1 MININVLR
9 DKPEQAKLE
18 LKKRGYKLD
27 IEKFEKLEQERK
39 SVQVKAQE
47 LQEQRN
53 QVSKKIGLEKSK
65 GK

>member
-9 DKPEQAKLE
+9 DQPEQAKLE
-18 LKKRGYKLD
+18 LKKRGYNLD

-53 QVSKKIGLEKSK
+53 QVSKN
-65 GK
+65 